1 MTVRVW
7 PLICAWAEWRR
18 RQRRGRRNV
27 RMAELS
33 AGTPDDS
40 MKEKMLL
47 DMIDDIICR
56 YLYADI

>member
-33 AGTPDDS
+33 VRTGTRVTVDS
-40 MKEKMLL
+40 Q
-47 DMIDDIICR
+47 
-56 YLYADI
+56 